1 MCHCTLQQTSL
12 LIRSPRIRRGIWTVC
27 SGTDRMVAYSPSEP
41 LRSLSSCRHFLFRTP
56 YKGMRVATLEGAF
69 GAIPPSSGGF
79 APCEPCVSMLP
90 HWALLPGLFNR
101 GDPSLASS
109 PIHFIS
115 LSYCSFMHWLHIR
128 TKNMP
133 LISEHTVYML
143 SLVCGH

>member
-27 SGTDRMVAYSPSEP
+27 SGADRMMAGPREP
-41 LRSLSSCRHFLFRTP
+41 PRSLSSCLHFLFQTR

-69 GAIPPSSGGF
+69 GAIPPSSGRF
-79 APCEPCVSMLP
+79 APCEPCLP
-90 HWALLPGLFNR
+90 VLPQWAPLPGPFNR
-101 GDPSLASS
+101 GDPSVASS
-109 PIHFIS
+109 PVHFIS

-128 TKNMP
+128 TQNMP

-143 SLVCGH
+143 SLACGH